1 MTLQRS
7 GMAAACIAL
16 AALGAMAADVP
27 PSLSA
32 AQLEARTQKIS
43 AGLRCLVCQNQTI
56 ADSSAD
62 LAVDLRGQ
70 VRQMLR
76 QGKSEREIYDYMTAR
91 YGDFILYRPPMK
103 ETTLLLW
110 FGPGVV
116 LAGGLAAL
124 MLVMR
129 RRGRLA
135 PADFESD
142 DSEFLGSDNEP
153 ANPPPR

>member
-7 GMAAACIAL
+7 GMAAAFIAL
-16 AALGAMAADVP
+16 AALGAMAADGP

-32 AQLEARTQKIS
+32 AQLEARTQKI
-43 AGLRCLVCQNQTI
+43 AAELRCLVCQNQTI

-70 VRQMLR
+70 VRQMLG

-91 YGDFILYRPPMK
+91 YGDFILYRPPVK

-116 LAGGLAAL
+116 LAGGLAGL

-142 DSEFLGSDNEP
+142 DSEFLASDNEP
-153 ANPPPR
+153 ANRPPR

>member
-70 VRQMLR
+70 VRQMLG

-91 YGDFILYRPPMK
+91 YGDFILYRPPVK

-124 MLVMR
+124 MLVLR

-142 DSEFLGSDNEP
+142 DSALADYHDQPEI
-153 ANPPPR
+153 PPRR

>member
-1 MTLQRS
+1 
-7 GMAAACIAL
+7 MAAACIAL

-70 VRQMLR
+70 VRQMLG

-91 YGDFILYRPPMK
+91 YGDFILYRPPVK

-153 ANPPPR
+153 ANQPPR